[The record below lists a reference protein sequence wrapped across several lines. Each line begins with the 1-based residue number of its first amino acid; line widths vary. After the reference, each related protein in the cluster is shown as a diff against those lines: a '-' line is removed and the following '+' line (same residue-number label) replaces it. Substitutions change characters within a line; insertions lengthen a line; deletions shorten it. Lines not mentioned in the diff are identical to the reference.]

1 MPIYRRCGRCGRR
14 IQAGSRC
21 PCLKE
26 RHKEYD
32 KFSRDKRSKTFYDSK
47 EWEQA
52 RRDTLELDG
61 YIDVYVFVKTGK
73 MIVANE
79 VHHINPLRDVWEKRC
94 DTNNLIS
101 LSHESHSE
109 IEQMY
114 RKNKEET
121 QKMLSEMIRIYRA
134 EADGGG

>member
-1 MPIYRRCGRCGRR
+1 
-14 IQAGSRC
+14 
-21 PCLKE
+21 
-26 RHKEYD
+26 
-32 KFSRDKRSKTFYDSK
+32 
-47 EWEQA
+47 
-52 RRDTLELDG
+52 
-61 YIDVYVFVKTGK
+61 